1 MNDETL
7 QDNATPEDLIAN
19 AEHRMTQAI
28 EFLKRSLSAVR
39 TGRASPSLVENLPV
53 SYYGTSMPLN
63 QLSNITTPDAQ
74 LLLIQPWDK
83 GALHD
88 IEKAIL
94 TSPSGLNPSNDGIVI
109 RIPIPPLSQERREE
123 LVKSLGKLVEDGKVA
138 VRNVRRNVQDKIR
151 GLEKDKQISQDE
163 EQRSQN
169 KLQEQTNNHI
179 AQIDTIW
186 TSKVTELMKV

>member
-1 MNDETL
+1 MNTETS
-7 QDNATPEDLIAN
+7 QDNATPADLITN
-19 AEHRMTQAI
+19 AEHRMKQAI
-28 EFLKRSLSAVR
+28 EFLKRSLAAVR
-39 TGRASPSLVENLPV
+39 TGRASPTLIENIPV

-83 GALHD
+83 GALQD

-94 TSPSGLNPSNDGIVI
+94 ASPSGLNPANDGIVI

-123 LVKSLGKLVEDGKVA
+123 LVKSLGKIVEDGKIA
-138 VRNVRRNVQDKIR
+138 IRNVRRNVQDKIR
-151 GLEKDKQISQDE
+151 SLEKEKQISQDE

-169 KLQEQTNNHI
+169 KLQETTNSHI
-179 AQIDTIW
+179 AQIDAMWAAKID
-186 TSKVTELMKV
+186 ELMKV